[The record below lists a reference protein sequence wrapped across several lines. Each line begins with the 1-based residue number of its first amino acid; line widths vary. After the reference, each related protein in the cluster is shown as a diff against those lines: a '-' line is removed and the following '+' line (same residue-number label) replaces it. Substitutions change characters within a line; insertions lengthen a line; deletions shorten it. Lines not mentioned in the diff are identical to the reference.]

1 MPRDVFVSHSH
12 EDHAFAR
19 RVCDHIEK
27 DGFTC
32 WIAPRDTPAGHF
44 AGAIAREIRMCRVMV
59 VVISRHSIASAHVMS
74 EVAQA
79 FKGMRTILPV
89 RLDATPLSDDL
100 EHYLV
105 NAHQIEPGL
114 DGEPGMFE
122 ELIFKLRQ
130 TLSEAPAAART
141 KTGPAAVPDP
151 PPSPPPP
158 PTPGGPAAPAPW
170 PPVPAPPPMPK
181 SRTGSA
187 AVTSALNTPPLIPRP
202 LTGAGEAKWPLI
214 IGIISIVYGAIAV
227 MCNIFFLSIL
237 PMTLEE
243 DVLGAPGGLTVFHSL
258 NAVADLILGAAFVT
272 SGVLA
277 IKRHPMTRKL
287 HLISSWAM
295 CPVLLVSGIYQGV
308 DVAGAAPAGEDVLS
322 FIGTMVAVL
331 VFASYPIF
339 LLVWFLGGR
348 HTLPERRGEN

>member
-19 RVCDHIEK
+19 RVCDHIER
-27 DGFTC
+27 DGFSC

-114 DGEPGMFE
+114 EGEPGMFE
-122 ELIFKLRQ
+122 ELILKLRQ
-130 TLSEAPAAART
+130 SLSETPVGPRT
-141 KTGPAAVPDP
+141 RTGPAPVSDAVPPAP
-151 PPSPPPP
+151 PVPAVPPI
-158 PTPGGPAAPAPW
+158 PAPW
-170 PPVPAPPPMPK
+170 PPVPAPPPMPRGR
-181 SRTGSA
+181 SGP
-187 AVTSALNTPPLIPRP
+187 ALVNHATNTPPMVPGL
-202 LTGAGEAKWPLI
+202 LAGPGETKWPLI

-227 MCNIFFLSIL
+227 LCNVFFLSIL
-237 PMTLEE
+237 PMTLDEE
-243 DVLGAPGGLTVFHSL
+243 VLGAPGGLTVFHSL

-272 SGVLA
+272 SGILA

-287 HLISSWAM
+287 HLISAWAM
-295 CPVLLVSGIYQGV
+295 CPVLFVSGIYQGI
-308 DVAGAAPAGEDVLS
+308 DVADAAPIGEGAVA
-322 FIGTMVAVL
+322 FIGTMIAVL

-348 HTLPERRGEN
+348 HSLPERRGDS

>member
-27 DGFTC
+27 DGFSC

-122 ELIFKLRQ
+122 ELILKLRQ
-130 TLSEAPAAART
+130 SLSEGPVPPRT
-141 KTGPAAVPDP
+141 KTGPAPVSDP
-151 PPSPPPP
+151 APPAPV
-158 PTPGGPAAPAPW
+158 ARAIPAPW
-170 PPVPAPPPMPK
+170 PPVPAPPPMP
-181 SRTGSA
+181 RTRSGP
-187 AVTSALNTPPLIPRP
+187 AVVDHTTYTPPMVPGP
-202 LTGAGEAKWPLI
+202 LPGSGEAKWPTIL
-214 IGIISIVYGAIAV
+214 GILSIVYGAIAV
-227 MCNIFFLSIL
+227 MCNIFFLSVL
-237 PMTLEE
+237 PMTLKE

-277 IKRHPMTRKL
+277 IKRHPVTRRL
-287 HLISSWAM
+287 HLISAWAM
-295 CPVLLVSGIYQGV
+295 CPVLLVSGIYQGI
-308 DVAGAAPAGEDVLS
+308 DVAGAAPAGEDVFA

-348 HTLPERRGEN
+348 HTLPERRGEP

>member
-27 DGFTC
+27 DGFSC

-114 DGEPGMFE
+114 EGERGMLD
-122 ELIFKLRQ
+122 ELLFKLRQ
-130 TLSEAPAAART
+130 SLSEAPTPLRT
-141 KTGPAAVPDP
+141 KSGPVAPVDP
-151 PPSPPPP
+151 PAGGGVTVPPV
-158 PTPGGPAAPAPW
+158 PAQW

-181 SRTGSA
+181 VRTGPVGGFPQPHS
-187 AVTSALNTPPLIPRP
+187 PPLMPGP
-202 LTGAGEAKWPLI
+202 LAGAGEPKWPGI

-227 MCNIFFLSIL
+227 MCNIFFLSVL
-237 PMTLEE
+237 PMTLQEE
-243 DVLGAPGGLTVFHSL
+243 VLGAPGGLTVFHSL

-272 SGVLA
+272 SGILA
-277 IKRHPMTRKL
+277 IKRHPLTRKL
-287 HLISSWAM
+287 HLISAWAM
-295 CPVLLVSGIYQGV
+295 CPVLLVSGIYQGI
-308 DVAGAAPAGEDVLS
+308 DVAGAAPAGEDVFA

-348 HTLPERRGEN
+348 HTLPERRGDS